1 VLIVDPGTPAL
12 GVLTVEQRNMPPSS
26 DSPKDSDMR
35 ILIIEDEQKLAEI
48 LLRSLRGEGFTVDN
62 APTADDGFHLAASD
76 NYDLVILD
84 LLLPDGSGTELLRRL
99 REGRH
104 KVPVLVLTA
113 RGELETK
120 VENFEAGADDY
131 LTKPFALP
139 ELLVRARA
147 LMRRGPAVQ
156 ETILKLA
163 DLELDRLTRQVRRSG
178 RRIELSPKEYSL
190 LEYFLLNPGRVLSR
204 SMIIDRVWD
213 QSFEGFTNIV
223 DVYVRQ
229 LRRKI
234 DEGFDVRLIRTVR
247 GLGYSIDPE
256 QVV

>member
-1 VLIVDPGTPAL
+1 MQDDSNPVRGLPR
-12 GVLTVEQRNMPPSS
+12 TVSGLPR
-26 DSPKDSDMR
+26 DSGMR

-48 LLRSLRGEGFTVDN
+48 LLRSLRGEGFTVDVAN
-62 APTADDGFHLAASD
+62 TAEDGFHFAVD
-76 NYDLVILD
+76 DHYDLVILD
-84 LLLPDGSGTELLRRL
+84 LLLPDGSGTEVLRRL
-99 REGRH
+99 RTQHH

-113 RGELETK
+113 RGDLESK

-139 ELLVRARA
+139 ELMVRVRA
-147 LMRRGPAVQ
+147 LMRRGPAVKD
-156 ETILKLA
+156 TVLKLA
-163 DLELDRLTRQVRRSG
+163 DLEIDRLSHQVRRAG
-178 RRIELSPKEYSL
+178 KRVELSPKEYSL
-190 LEYFLLNPGRVLSR
+190 LEYLLLNAGRVVSR

-234 DEGFDVRLIRTVR
+234 DEGYDPKLIRTVR

-256 QVV
+256 NIGS